1 MNNLAK
7 GAEQEKSV
15 IFIHIPKTGG
25 TTFRT
30 IINQQYEPQSVF
42 LFKRPP
48 EKSLAEFKGL
58 PEAKKREI
66 KFIQGHMRFGLHEFF
81 PQPCTYIT
89 ILRDPVDRVISLY
102 YFILRNPENAVHNE
116 VVSKNMSLKDWVSS
130 GITTLVNNNQ
140 TRFLCTT
147 EAVTEDGQCSSEM
160 LESAKKNIQEYF
172 AVVGLME
179 KYDETLLLLKRNLRW
194 KTPLYIKAN
203 VTKNRPLKEIIP
215 KDTLKLI
222 EKYNELDVELY
233 RYGKEKFE
241 EQLNQSPQFFER
253 EMKQFQLLNKIYSRT
268 YPFYRR
274 VVKKSKYF

>member
-1 MNNLAK
+1 MTNLTK
-7 GAEQEKSV
+7 DTEQEKSV
-15 IFIHIPKTGG
+15 IFVHIPKTGG

-30 IINQQYEPQSVF
+30 IINRQYDPQSVF

-48 EKSLAEFKGL
+48 EKSLAEFKEL

-89 ILRDPVDRVISLY
+89 ILRDPVDRIISLY

-116 VVSKNMSLKDWVSS
+116 VVSKNMSLEDWVRS
-130 GITTLVNNNQ
+130 GLTTLVNNNQ

-147 EAVTEDGQCSSEM
+147 EVVTDYGQCSSEM
-160 LESAKKNIQEYF
+160 LESAKKNIEKYF

-179 KYDETLLLLKRNLRW
+179 RYDESLLLLKRNLKW
-194 KTPLYIKAN
+194 KTPLYIRSN
-203 VTKNRPLKEIIP
+203 VTKKRPPKESVS
-215 KDTLKLI
+215 KDTLKVI
-222 EKYNELDVELY
+222 EKYNELDIELY

-241 EQLNQSPQFFER
+241 EQLNQSSYSFGM
-253 EMKQFQLLNKIYSRT
+253 EMKQFQLLNKIYSQT
-268 YPFYRR
+268 YPFYKK
-274 VVKKSKYF
+274 VISKVK